1 MFFDSRLTQP
11 TPESYLT
18 VSVGSKPFSLAWVFK
33 ARTKPW
39 CWSIVSALGV
49 EPSEL
54 VKAG

>member
-11 TPESYLT
+11 TPESFFT
-18 VSVGSKPFSLAWVFK
+18 VSVGSKPFSLAWLFK